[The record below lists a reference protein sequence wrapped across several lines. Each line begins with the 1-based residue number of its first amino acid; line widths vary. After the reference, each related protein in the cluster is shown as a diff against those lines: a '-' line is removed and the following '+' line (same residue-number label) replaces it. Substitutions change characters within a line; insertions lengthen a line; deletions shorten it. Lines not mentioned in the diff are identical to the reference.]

1 MKGILIL
8 GVLVI
13 CILIYNYIQISKF
26 YVNKI
31 VLYSTKISKELRIT
45 QISDYHANYRIDKEK
60 LLNDIKKFN
69 PHIIVLTGDLID
81 SRTKNIEPTL
91 DFIKSIMAINKNIF
105 YVNGNHELNCIF
117 GDKFI
122 SSLEIM
128 GVNVLVNTGET
139 IDINGERINI
149 CGVSFYTTKKEYE
162 DSLKHIDEQNYTILL
177 SHSPN
182 RPIYYMTGKEDLIIC
197 GHTHGGQVRLP
208 FIGAIIAPG
217 QGYFPKY
224 DKGIFELGNNTI
236 LYIDSGLGNS
246 VFPIR
251 AFNRIQISN
260 ITIKGNNN

>member
-1 MKGILIL
+1 MEVFLNMKGILIL

-105 YVNGNHELNCIF
+105 LC
-117 GDKFI
+117 
-122 SSLEIM
+122 
-128 GVNVLVNTGET
+128 
-139 IDINGERINI
+139 
-149 CGVSFYTTKKEYE
+149 
-162 DSLKHIDEQNYTILL
+162 
-177 SHSPN
+177 
-182 RPIYYMTGKEDLIIC
+182 
-197 GHTHGGQVRLP
+197 
-208 FIGAIIAPG
+208 
-217 QGYFPKY
+217 
-224 DKGIFELGNNTI
+224 
-236 LYIDSGLGNS
+236 
-246 VFPIR
+246 
-251 AFNRIQISN
+251 
-260 ITIKGNNN
+260 